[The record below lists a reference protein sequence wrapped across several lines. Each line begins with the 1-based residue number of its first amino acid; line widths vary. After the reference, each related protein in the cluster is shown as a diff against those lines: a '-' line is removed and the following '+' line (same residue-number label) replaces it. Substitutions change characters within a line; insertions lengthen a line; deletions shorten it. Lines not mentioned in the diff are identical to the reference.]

1 MRIGVTL
8 QGVDEPAEFGELA
21 RWIEGLGYDDLWLT
35 DSSLH
40 AGEVYV
46 YATLALAATTR
57 LRVGTAV
64 TNPLTRHPAITANAA
79 ATLERLAPGRFVCG
93 IGVGDSPLPEI
104 GLRPAKVSTLV
115 ESVELMRRLWS
126 GETLNGH
133 VARWDFEAAKLTAPP
148 GELPVHWAAS
158 GPKTLA
164 AAGEHADG
172 VILLAGLFPE
182 GIAFAREAIAAGR
195 GRSARARFA
204 TTAFLY
210 GSIRD
215 DEATALEEA
224 RSIAAWF
231 PQVSP
236 QYARLAGMSEEQ
248 IEAVRAA
255 YGGGEFQEAKK
266 AAELID
272 DEIVRKVAFAGTPE
286 TAARKLDWLRG
297 EGFDAV
303 SVFPLG
309 GDRMQTIESFA
320 GIATTARRDPRPVPT
335 D

>member
-1 MRIGVTL
+1 MMRIGVTL
-8 QGVDEPAEFGELA
+8 QGVDDPGSFGELA
-21 RWIEGLGYDDLWLT
+21 GWIEALGYDDLWLT

-40 AGEVYV
+40 AGDVYV

-57 LRVGTAV
+57 LRVGMAV
-64 TNPLTRHPAITANAA
+64 TNPITRHPAITANAA
-79 ATLERLAPGRFVCG
+79 GTLARLAPGRFICG

-104 GLRPAKVSTLV
+104 GLRPAKVSTLIDAV
-115 ESVELMRRLWS
+115 ALMRRLWD
-126 GETLNGH
+126 GETLDGR
-133 VARWDFEAAKLTAPP
+133 VSRWDFVAAHMQAPP
-148 GELPVHWAAS
+148 GEIPVHWAAS
-158 GPKTLA
+158 GPRTLA

-182 GIAFAREAIAAGR
+182 GIAFAREAIDAGR
-195 GRSARARFA
+195 ARSERADFA

-215 DEATALEEA
+215 DEATALAEA

-236 QYARLAGMSEEQ
+236 QYARLAGMSDEE

-255 YGGGEFQEAKK
+255 YGGGEFQQAK
-266 AAELID
+266 AAASLID
-272 DEIVRKVAFAGTPE
+272 DEIVRKVAFAGTPA
-286 TAARKLDWLRG
+286 TAAAKLDWLAG

-309 GDRMQTIESFA
+309 ADRMATIESFA
-320 GIATTARRDPRPVPT
+320 AIATAARNHPVT
-335 D
+335 TE

>member
-8 QGVDEPAEFGELA
+8 QGVDDPGTFAELA

-46 YATLALAATTR
+46 YAALALSATTR

-64 TNPLTRHPAITANAA
+64 TNPMTRHPAITANAA
-79 ATLERLAPGRFVCG
+79 ATLTRLAPGRFVCG

-104 GLRPAKVSTLV
+104 GLKVAKVDTLLETV
-115 ESVELMRRLWS
+115 ALMRRLWS
-126 GETLNGH
+126 GETLNEQIS
-133 VARWDFEAAKLTAPP
+133 RWTFDGAHMKHPP
-148 GELPVHWAAS
+148 GEVPVYFSAS
-158 GPKTLA
+158 GPRTLE

-182 GIAFAREAIAAGR
+182 GIAFARQAIER
-195 GRSARARFA
+195 GRARGSRADF
-204 TTAFLY
+204 TTIAFLY

-215 DEATALEEA
+215 DEAAALDDA
-224 RSIAAWF
+224 RTIAAWF

-236 QYARLAGMSEEQ
+236 QYARLAGMSDELIEQ
-248 IEAVRAA
+248 VRAA
-255 YGGGEFQEAKK
+255 YGGGEFQQ
-266 AAELID
+266 AAAAASLID
-272 DEIVRKVAFAGTPE
+272 DDIVRKVAFAGTRAS
-286 TAARKLDWLRG
+286 TAGKLAWLLD
-297 EGFDAV
+297 EGFEAV

-309 GDRMQTIESFA
+309 ADRMATIEAFA
-320 GIATTARRDPRPVPT
+320 QLATAARAERTVAV
-335 D
+335 